1 MRREGPPPWILPP
14 PSKSRSSLRS
24 GSLDGWASAAHFS
37 VHMSHL
43 GDSGKEQ
50 ALIQKVGMQPE
61 MRRFQLSGHSLGVV
75 RAQMS
80 QDRLL
85 RAYLESPGSR
95 ALPRP
100 SVGISP
106 SATRHRQSL
115 SAAAYQSYRPARE
128 HVPTKTR
135 SFKPHLVAPLEE
147 CSPCRPL

>member
-1 MRREGPPPWILPP
+1 
-14 PSKSRSSLRS
+14 
-24 GSLDGWASAAHFS
+24 
-37 VHMSHL
+37 MSHL

-61 MRRFQLSGHSLGVV
+61 MLRFQLSGHSLGVV

-85 RAYLESPGSR
+85 RAHLESPGSR

-147 CSPCRPL
+147 CSPCRPLQPSHLDACPGESSTLTPQPDHTEADRVQEKRESSGKTH